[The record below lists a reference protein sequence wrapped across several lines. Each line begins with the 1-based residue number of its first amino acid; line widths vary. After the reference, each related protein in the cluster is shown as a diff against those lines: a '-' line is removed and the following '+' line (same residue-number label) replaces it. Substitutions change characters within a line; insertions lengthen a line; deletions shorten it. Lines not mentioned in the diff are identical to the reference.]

1 MTPIKATGNLTLG
14 FSEKLKVPT
23 YVQNLLEKRNQ
34 RILSEESQKSSSV
47 NASLDAYILEVF
59 NMSCMQYFQETESFR
74 SNKIGFTPH
83 LILWTEE

>member
-14 FSEKLKVPT
+14 FSEKLNVPT

-34 RILSEESQKSSSV
+34 RILSEESQNSSSV

-59 NMSCMQYFQETESFR
+59 NMSCMQYFQETESYR